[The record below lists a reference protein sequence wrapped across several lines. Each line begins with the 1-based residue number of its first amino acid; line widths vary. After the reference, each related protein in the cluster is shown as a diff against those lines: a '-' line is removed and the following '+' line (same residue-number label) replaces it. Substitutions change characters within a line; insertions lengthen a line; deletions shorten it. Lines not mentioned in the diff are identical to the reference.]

1 MLKPEQ
7 VSDEMVNAASIELLH
22 SGHLGDDAITRK
34 MIAAAIN
41 ASGCVLVKLDKEKLR
56 RASVLASDSQYEF
69 VAGKDDAVTSYL
81 DSLAAGTPA
90 SASLISER
98 IPVGGHRPHPVAGV
112 LKEPPK
118 KP

>member
-7 VSDEMVNAASIELLH
+7 VTAEMIQAFMRYASVGSGNIQAA
-22 SGHLGDDAITRK
+22 
-34 MIAAAIN
+34 IAEAIN

-69 VAGKDDAVTSYL
+69 VAGKDDAVTAYL